1 MARRRIGVFAGLC
14 AALAI
19 AATPGLADPLIPANG
34 PYVSLEGGA
43 TLPTEINGS
52 GLGGLSFTESPAAG
66 FLAGAALG
74 FRVAPWRFDMSVD
87 LMQTAAGTA
96 HFANDGGL
104 GAASGTSSLSGKT
117 VALTGTVQNI
127 PVMFNAYYDI
137 PTGMRLQPFIG
148 VGLGFTAFSMDGI
161 ASSGARLINSGKRVF
176 AYQPMIGVNL
186 AVSDHVTLGLEYR
199 YFASVDP
206 GLIDAA
212 GQRFLVNNASHNL
225 LALLTYH
232 FAAPLPPP
240 TATPRPPAAAAAAP
254 MPPPP
259 AVLPAAAPMLPPP
272 TPASTPAAAANA
284 SPHAFLVFFGF
295 DSAELTP
302 ATERVLDRAIRIY
315 RNNRGSTIV
324 IRGFADAV
332 GTQAFNLDLSKR
344 RALAVYRYLASKGVT
359 KSDMGVDWQGKKELL
374 VATPKR
380 EQRNRRVEIE
390 M

>member
-14 AALAI
+14 AALSIGAS
-19 AATPGLADPLIPANG
+19 PGLADPLIPANG
-34 PYVSLEGGA
+34 PYISLEGGA
-43 TLPTEINGS
+43 TLPNEIDGS
-52 GLGGLSFTESPAAG
+52 GLGGLSFTQSPAAG

-87 LMQTAAGTA
+87 LMHATAGTA

-104 GAASGTSSLSGKT
+104 GAASGTASLSGKT
-117 VALTGTVQNI
+117 VSLAGTVQNI
-127 PVMFNAYYDI
+127 PVMFNAYYDM

-148 VGLGFTAFSMDGI
+148 IGLGFTAFSMDGI
-161 ASSGARLINSGKRVF
+161 ASSGARLINSGERVF

-212 GQRFLVNNASHNL
+212 GQRFLVNNTSHNL

-232 FAAPLPPP
+232 FAAPVPPP
-240 TATPRPPAAAAAAP
+240 AATPLPPAAAPVPAPAAVPPAAAP
-254 MPPPP
+254 MPP
-259 AVLPAAAPMLPPP
+259 LP
-272 TPASTPAAAANA
+272 TPASAPAAASDA

-295 DSAELTP
+295 DSAEITP
-302 ATERVLDRAIRIY
+302 ATARVLDRAGRIY
-315 RNNRGSTIV
+315 RDNRSGTIV

-344 RALAVYRYLASKGVT
+344 RALAVYQYLAGKGVM
-359 KSDMGVDWQGKKELL
+359 KSDMGVDWQGKKALL
-374 VATPKR
+374 VATPKPER
-380 EQRNRRVEIE
+380 RNRRVEIE